1 MDQLTASIEHIRNGR
16 LKALAISSKQR
27 SAQLPNVPTFDE
39 LGVKGYEA
47 ATFTGIFA
55 PVGVPPV
62 VAEKLHAALK
72 KAMANEAVRERYR
85 SMGVEIMDMGQP
97 EFAAY
102 VRADYE
108 KWRSL
113 AREANISID

>member
-1 MDQLTASIEHIRNGR
+1 MVGR
-16 LKALAISSKQR
+16 RQ
-27 SAQLPNVPTFDE
+27 D
-39 LGVKGYEA
+39 EA

-55 PVGVPPV
+55 PAGVPAA

-97 EFAAY
+97 EFVAY
-102 VRADYE
+102 VRADFE
-108 KWRSL
+108 KWRQI
-113 AREANISID
+113 AREANIVIE